1 MTKPPAT
8 ITHPTAETLRAFGL
22 GHLTGAAYAAVEQ
35 HVATCDECC
44 AVLAAIPND
53 TFIEALQSGQPSH
66 DTRPIATTGSADAKL
81 PSGLQVPAELIDHP
95 RYRIIKQLGAG
106 GMGVV
111 YQAEHRIMQRQV
123 ALKVIRRDFMRRPQ
137 VVERFRREVHAAGRL
152 SHPNI
157 VTSFDAE
164 QAGDLHFLVMEFV
177 DGVDLFRQVERSGPL
192 PIKHA
197 CNFIR
202 QAAAGLQ
209 HAMEQG
215 MVHRDVKPHNLM
227 LTRDMRI
234 KILDFGLSRF
244 GRTNAS
250 ETAVPAT
257 HETAAFASAGLTTV
271 GTAIG
276 TPDYIAPEQI
286 DHSSECDIRAD
297 IYGLGCTFYYLLTGR
312 PPFIDG
318 PVSQRIEAHRHQ
330 SPPLLASL
338 RPEAP
343 AEIETIVARMLA
355 KTPGDRF
362 QQPREVADALQA
374 WSRSTSSAV
383 SVTPRIEPRTSSRP
397 AKRRNAGTVLWGAIA
412 LLIATAVAVA
422 IQWSSSSR
430 NVEVADNKQPSQAS
444 AASGVPVAPSAP
456 AAAVKPVAIEDLRLL
471 IVVPFDDFWYQDFA
485 KVNAAARSRGI
496 SRITIAS
503 TRVGRCMPGVDTRG
517 PVESV
522 TATLALEQADPAQ
535 FDAVV
540 FIGAYPL
547 VSTLLLSDE
556 QHKQVAKSFAER
568 MLAERKL
575 VTGIC
580 GGISI
585 LAETGILRNRPAAYN
600 QFVPRPLEA
609 SSGARWNYNQAVVS
623 VEPLPIVTA
632 RQEDDAPELIAKIA
646 QLFVQGH
653 Q

>member
-8 ITHPTAETLRAFGL
+8 ITHPTSETLRAFGL
-22 GHLTGAAYAAVEQ
+22 GHLTGAAYVAVEQ

-81 PSGLQVPAELIDHP
+81 PSELQVPAELIDHP

-197 CNFIR
+197 CSFIR

-215 MVHRDVKPHNLM
+215 MVHRDIKPHNLM

-244 GRTNAS
+244 GETNAS
-250 ETAVPAT
+250 ETDVPAT
-257 HETAAFASAGLTTV
+257 HETDAFASDGLTIV

-286 DHSSECDIRAD
+286 DHSGQCDIRAD
-297 IYGLGCTFYYLLTGR
+297 IYGLGCTFFYLLTGR

-318 PVSQRIEAHRHQ
+318 AVSQRIESHRHQ

-338 RPEAP
+338 RPEVP
-343 AEIETIVARMLA
+343 VEIEQIVARMLA
-355 KTPGDRF
+355 KSPGDRF

-374 WSRSTSSAV
+374 WSRSISSAV
-383 SVTPRIEPRTSSRP
+383 AITPRIEPRTSRSP
-397 AKRRNAGTVLWGAIA
+397 VKRRKAGTVLLGAIA
-412 LLIATAVAVA
+412 LLIVTAVAVA

-444 AASGVPVAPSAP
+444 AAFIVPVAPSAP
-456 AAAVKPVAIEDLRLL
+456 AAIVKPVAIEDLRLL

-485 KVNAAARSRGI
+485 KVHAAARSRGI
-496 SRITIAS
+496 NRITIAS

-522 TATLALEQADPAQ
+522 TATLALEQADPEQ

-556 QHKQVAKSFAER
+556 HHKQVAKSFAER

-585 LAETGILRNRPAAYN
+585 LAETGILRNRPAA
-600 QFVPRPLEA
+600 
-609 SSGARWNYNQAVVS
+609 
-623 VEPLPIVTA
+623 
-632 RQEDDAPELIAKIA
+632 
-646 QLFVQGH
+646 
-653 Q
+653 